1 MSTATGRRA
10 EAAAAD
16 YLRRHGFCVLECNWR
31 TRWCEIDIVA
41 SKGDVVY
48 FVEVK
53 YRRRDDWGSGLEYV
67 THRKLR
73 QMYFAAH
80 FWAAQTIVWSR
91 LNSRVIHRAS
101 SVVSLLDSF
110 ANFLSVFLRFLVS
123 VPKL

>member
-80 FWAAQTIVWSR
+80 FWAAQHGGSTDYR
-91 LNSRVIHRAS
+91 LVAVELTGDPP
-101 SVVSLLDSF
+101 SVVG
-110 ANFLSVFLRFLVS
+110 SVVIG
-123 VPKL
+123 